1 MEYLQFVFIECQG
14 NEDQPA
20 MEEYQGITLKGKN
33 GEPTPAFS
41 GRLSV
46 FWTQVLRQVPD
57 LFEKVYAET
66 TEFEDHN
73 GSPTRKYA
81 VEPDGVVQLLQLV
94 KTNGLEYLTP
104 DPDDTYTRHE
114 AVAPE
119 WWQIEH

>member
-1 MEYLQFVFIECQG
+1 VASHKQSPKKEVLTE
-14 NEDQPA
+14 
-20 MEEYQGITLKGKN
+20 MEEFQGITLKGKN
-33 GEPTPAFS
+33 GEMAPAFS

-46 FWTQVLRQVPD
+46 FWTLVLRQVPE

-66 TEFEDHN
+66 TEFEDHQ
-73 GSPTRKYA
+73 GCPTRKYA
-81 VEPDGVVQLLQLV
+81 VEPDGVAPLLQLV
-94 KTNGLEYLTP
+94 QANGLEFLPP